1 MAKGKEVVNKET
13 TEAILEQMNKFNPS
27 SEATKVEAMRAV
39 AQVQGALTIAQHNR
53 RDKIRAVG
61 DMREACSNMFLAERA
76 FFRFNR
82 GGQVS
87 GPSIHLAV
95 ELARCWGNIEYGIQE
110 LSRAANQSEMQAYAW
125 DLETNTKP
133 SISFI
138 VPHKRDKRD
147 GPVDLESMRDI
158 YENNA
163 NLGARRVREMIFRVL
178 PASFIEEAKVL
189 CERTLAE
196 GGGDDIQTRRE
207 SLLEAFSELG
217 VTRKMVEPALSTTVS
232 SAGRRRSRQSLAI
245 RTKWPTVW
253 TGL

>member
-1 MAKGKEVVNKET
+1 
-13 TEAILEQMNKFNPS
+13 
-27 SEATKVEAMRAV
+27 MRAV

-217 VTRKMVEPALSTTVS
+217 VTRKMVEKKLGR
-232 SAGRRRSRQSLAI
+232 SADSLTPYDLGTARVI
-245 RTKWPTVW
+245 YNSIKRGEATIKAEFGEQNEVADRLD
-253 TGL
+253 GLVTEEEPGDDFKLEQ